1 VDESVTGSANLW
13 SGPRKRAGRF
23 SGACLDERLA
33 PRIPPGTLIAWRSL
47 SEEERRRILRER
59 GAEARRQLENEIVAA
74 ELARRAQEEAERRAS
89 S

>member
-1 VDESVTGSANLW
+1 MTE
-13 SGPRKRAGRF
+13 RKKT
-23 SGACLDERLA
+23 
-33 PRIPPGTLIAWRSL
+33 TLPDPESL

-59 GAEARRQLENEIVAA
+59 GAEARRQLENEIIAA